1 MICEERA
8 CVDPRENTFQ
18 VKMDSISGWPE
29 GDGGEGF
36 TWRVIL
42 RLPKLRSFGKTP
54 SFKKLLSNHDFEI
67 YST

>member
-29 GDGGEGF
+29 GDGGQVLHG
-36 TWRVIL
+36 
-42 RLPKLRSFGKTP
+42 G
-54 SFKKLLSNHDFEI
+54 
-67 YST
+67 